1 MGEGKDLQVQ
11 LGLGLSLLPE
21 KERSSASC
29 LILSPWWVLLQQVS
43 LHVCAG
49 HNLQLLLVV
58 PVSAVGGW
66 SYSWQSL
73 AAAAAAAD
81 CLLGVAVA
89 GLSLLLSC
97 CPESPAISSTSAFL
111 LFIFSVSL

>member
-58 PVSAVGGW
+58 SAVRGW
-66 SYSWQSL
+66 SCSWQSL
-73 AAAAAAAD
+73 AAAAAD

-97 CPESPAISSTSAFL
+97 CPESPAISSVVQPFSCSF
-111 LFIFSVSL
+111 FSVSL

>member
-43 LHVCAG
+43 LPVCAG
-49 HNLQLLLVV
+49 HNLQLLLEE
-58 PVSAVGGW
+58 G
-66 SYSWQSL
+66 
-73 AAAAAAAD
+73 
-81 CLLGVAVA
+81 AVA
-89 GLSLLLSC
+89 GSRLQLLLLLLLTACWEWLLLGSRC
-97 CPESPAISSTSAFL
+97 C
-111 LFIFSVSL
+111 